1 MQVNNRNR
9 SQSYFFWANLL
20 LVVGFLKRG
29 SDRTVLNVALFG
41 APGSG
46 KSHLAS
52 DLLNSATSLGRPVWG
67 AIGGSSPSSKTTI
80 ARALRHPTGT
90 AALGGSGIQAALSS
104 RAIPAAPASAGAT
117 SLSSARRSATDAAS
131 EISPDA
137 QTVYLHC
144 SPYARASC

>member
-1 MQVNNRNR
+1 MQVHNRNR
-9 SQSYFFWANLL
+9 SQPYFFWANLL
-20 LVVGFLKRG
+20 LVVGLSKRG

-67 AIGGSSPSSKTTI
+67 AIAGSSASSKTTT

-104 RAIPAAPASAGAT
+104 CAMPAEPASAAAT
-117 SLSSARRSATDAAS
+117 SLSSARRNATDAAS

-144 SPYARASC
+144 SPYALASC